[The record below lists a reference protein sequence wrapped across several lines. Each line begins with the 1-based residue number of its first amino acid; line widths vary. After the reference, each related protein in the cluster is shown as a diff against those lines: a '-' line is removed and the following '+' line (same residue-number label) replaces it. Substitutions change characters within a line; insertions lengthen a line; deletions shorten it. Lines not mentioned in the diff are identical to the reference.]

1 LMWALVQKQAA
12 VADALIRAGADVNAG
27 SKNSFTPMMFAAQQ
41 GDVDSIRT
49 LLRAGAKLNDFEPG
63 TVTPLIIAA
72 AMVHVDAVNLM
83 LDNGADP
90 NTADWRGYTPMLLVV
105 RDSHYGLD
113 LANKDKIVTINFIYS
128 TCADGTCPLI
138 TANLVQVQ
146 RLLGKR
152 VGRDIFMYSITL
164 NPRHDTPRVLKRYA
178 GAYNVGPG
186 WQFLTGPPDDIEFLR
201 RKLRFTD
208 IDPEIDKDPSR
219 HSGNVR
225 YGNEPLMQWAMCQG
239 QATPRYIAD
248 SILWVVPK
256 PA

>member
-1 LMWALVQKQAA
+1 MPTLNRRRWLTAAALTP
-12 VADALIRAGADVNAG
+12 VAGALIARAADV
-27 SKNSFTPMMFAAQQ
+27 T
-41 GDVDSIRT
+41 SISAVPSPRETIQARYLPNVVLRT
-49 LLRAGAKLNDFEPG
+49 QDDKEVRFYDD
-63 TVTPLIIAA
+63 LI
-72 AMVHVDAVNLM
+72 
-83 LDNGADP
+83 
-90 NTADWRGYTPMLLVV
+90 
-105 RDSHYGLD
+105 
-113 LANKDKIVTINFIYS
+113 KDKIVTINFIYS

-208 IDPEIDKDPSR
+208 VDPEIDKDPSR